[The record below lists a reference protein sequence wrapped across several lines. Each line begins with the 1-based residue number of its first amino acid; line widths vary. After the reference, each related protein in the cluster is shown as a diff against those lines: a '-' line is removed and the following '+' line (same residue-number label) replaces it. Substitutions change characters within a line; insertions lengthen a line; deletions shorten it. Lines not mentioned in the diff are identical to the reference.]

1 MAVTVCA
8 ICLEPLTTGGA
19 LTPVHAAC
27 LGCWHP
33 AEVQEIDRI
42 EATQEG
48 GQIVAVK
55 AELRCT
61 ECLATTVVRS
71 TPRPVHAACLGVDAD
86 LLAACKAANSVMS
99 WMLNARLQSV
109 HRNPNKLFATVAAI
123 RAAIAKAER
132 LHTTITDDHTG
143 RDAQNPTTGDDA
155 HA

>member
-1 MAVTVCA
+1 MSTTVCA
-8 ICLEPLTTGGA
+8 ICLKPLTTGGA
-19 LTPVHAAC
+19 LT
-27 LGCWHP
+27 
-33 AEVQEIDRI
+33 
-42 EATQEG
+42 
-48 GQIVAVK
+48 
-55 AELRCT
+55 
-61 ECLATTVVRS
+61 
-71 TPRPVHAACLGVDAD
+71 PVHAACLGVDAD